1 MQRLPFPWKKLAYSA
16 RLFWRFSR
24 CCSLRLASQQQ
35 PEGKCMFFLGGI
47 FHFID
52 HLWSSNATSW
62 SPSTSPTMSNPTW
75 AKLITFCVQGDA
87 LLLTRSTRTR
97 TLVGKYSSSILGE
110 NPSKIPW
117 GQMAH
122 PRLNDLP
129 KTESA
134 ISTQMVSYSIASLAF
149 VQPRT
154 PVALLGI
161 QNMIWAWRGCHD
173 SAERLPQLAFERLF
187 SLNCG
192 GAGTQERNATKPKV
206 LGSILIGAFFCG

>member
-1 MQRLPFPWKKLAYSA
+1 MLCYLHV
-16 RLFWRFSR
+16 
-24 CCSLRLASQQQ
+24 Q
-35 PEGKCMFFLGGI
+35 PGPG
-47 FHFID
+47 H
-52 HLWSSNATSW
+52 WSESIPRAF
-62 SPSTSPTMSNPTW
+62 W
-75 AKLITFCVQGDA
+75 AKT
-87 LLLTRSTRTR
+87 
-97 TLVGKYSSSILGE
+97 
-110 NPSKIPW
+110 PSKIPW

-206 LGSILIGAFFCG
+206 LGFNSYWSLFLRLVVRSCFASCQNGAAQHNPAVLSMLGLVCRRSE